1 MDSELGH
8 IKNLLFN
15 HAART
20 AEKNMTAIYPFKGSF
35 YVPDDILD
43 DFWYLYQNYVF
54 TSENKI
60 GLTELA
66 DEYMPLIVDVDI
78 SIPGTNPQPLYT
90 QEQIKKIVSAYQ
102 EAIKSV
108 VAKDDDKFYF
118 CFFLSKSPYIRN
130 KKECRHGFH
139 LHFPYA
145 VFTKDFLKN
154 YFVSK
159 VSEILREKKIMWE
172 GAKVDNACSYGST
185 PWLLYG
191 SSKDA
196 NSEPYLVEYIYSRNL
211 KTLKFQDCFTEK
223 YPNEE
228 DYFFNLPQ
236 FLSIRRKKLPC
247 ELNDDVL
254 NLIIGNT
261 LMSGSKPT
269 KTQAAVTE
277 NTTSSRDKKKVVS
290 KDMIERE
297 LELAAKLIVMLSPAR
312 SDDRGDWLI
321 VGWILN
327 YIGRQSKEAFELWDQ
342 FSQRSPQKYDKN
354 VCISEWENMS
364 GRSDFSIGTL
374 CYFAKTDSPEE
385 YEKYRKSSQDILVK
399 DALTNA
405 HLPIAQLIRHVH
417 ENFVCTVIEKNIW
430 YYYDNN
436 HWEKMD
442 DAINIRVIIF
452 DTVASLLDEHYSTMQ
467 KQISDD
473 EIISKLKTKIIA
485 VKKSLQN
492 CAFREAVIK
501 ELRYLY
507 HDAKF
512 KTSLDSN
519 PYIIGFKNGTYD
531 LKSHIFRSSTPN
543 DYIGKQLPIR
553 YSIFQPN
560 SDEIQ
565 KVEDFLRK
573 IFPDRE
579 LRQYFLDTMS
589 RLFVGGNRQKKIYF
603 FTGEGNNGKSV
614 TLNLIKAVFGSMYLE
629 MNSTIFSSNKIQIGK
644 ATPEMSQAKP
654 PTRVVAIAEPDNDEV
669 LNSGNIKKLTG
680 GDTIFAR
687 DLFQKGSEVEQYVPM
702 FHVIVATNKLPKIKH
717 SMGDT
722 ALWDRIRVI
731 EFESR
736 FCRKDDPDLP
746 SSFEEQMAAK
756 KFETNIHFSDY
767 LPQMAE
773 SFAFY
778 LLDWYRKNP
787 RDDIT
792 EPIKVTN
799 ATRLYENKN
808 DVYKHFIDNC
818 LVETSDTSV
827 SMDAVWDAFKVWF
840 QQNNTSFTIPDRDD
854 LFKALTKMLGKKCV
868 INKAIRNHTL
878 NTA

>member
-8 IKNLLFN
+8 IKKLLFN
-15 HAART
+15 YATKT
-20 AEKNMTAIYPFKGSF
+20 AEKNMTAIHPFKGCF
-35 YVPDDILD
+35 HVPDDILNN
-43 DFWYLYQNYVF
+43 FWTLYQNYVF
-54 TSENKI
+54 APENKI
-60 GLTELA
+60 GLTELPG
-66 DEYMPLIVDVDI
+66 EYMPLIVDVDI
-78 SIPGTNPQPLYT
+78 SIPGTNLQSLYT
-90 QEQIKKIVSAYQ
+90 QEQIKKVIVVYQ

-108 VAKDDDKFYF
+108 IAKDDDKFYT
-118 CFFLSKSPYIRN
+118 CIFLSKSPYIRD

-154 YFVSK
+154 YFVNKISK
-159 VSEILREKKIMWE
+159 ILDDKKIMWE

-211 KTLKFQDCFTEK
+211 KTLKFQDCFTDT
-223 YPNEE
+223 YSNEE
-228 DYFFNLPQ
+228 EYFYNLPR
-236 FLSIRRKKLPC
+236 FLSIRTREQPC
-247 ELNDDVL
+247 ELNDNIL
-254 NLIIGNT
+254 NLLIGDA
-261 LMSGSKPT
+261 MID
-269 KTQAAVTE
+269 KTVKNQQTILK
-277 NTTSSRDKKKVVS
+277 NSNLLKDKRKTVAN
-290 KDMIERE
+290 DMIERE
-297 LELAAKLIVMLSPAR
+297 LELAKKLIEMLSPAR
-312 SDDRGDWLI
+312 SEDRGDWLI

-327 YIGRQSKEAFELWDQ
+327 YIGRQSEEAFELWNK
-342 FSQRSPQKYDKN
+342 FSQRSETKYDKDT
-354 VCISEWENMS
+354 CISEWENMS
-364 GRSDFSIGTL
+364 GRSDYSIGTL

-385 YEKYRKSSQDILVK
+385 YEQYRKSSQDILVK
-399 DALTNA
+399 DALTCT
-405 HLPIAQLIRHVH
+405 HLTIARLIRHIH

-442 DAINIRVIIF
+442 DAINIRTIIF
-452 DTVASLLDEHYSTMQ
+452 DTVTSLLDEHYNIIQ
-467 KQISDD
+467 KQTSDD
-473 EIISKLKTKIIA
+473 EIISKLRSKILNVKTK
-485 VKKSLQN
+485 LQT
-492 CAFREAVIK
+492 CSFRDSVIK
-501 ELRYLY
+501 ELKYLY
-507 HDAKF
+507 YDAKF
-512 KTSLDSN
+512 NTSLDSN

-531 LKSHIFRSSTPN
+531 LKSHTFRSSTPD

-553 YSIFQPN
+553 YSTFQSN
-560 SDEIQ
+560 STEIK
-565 KVEDFLRK
+565 KVEDFLKK
-573 IFPDRE
+573 IFPDSE

-629 MNSTIFSSNKIQIGK
+629 MNSTIFSSSKIQIGK

-746 SSFEEQMAAK
+746 VSFEEQMIAK
-756 KFETNIHFSDY
+756 KFEINIHFSDY

-773 SFAFY
+773 AFAFY
-778 LLDWYRKNP
+778 LLEWYRKNP
-787 RDDIT
+787 HDNIA

-808 DVYKHFIDNC
+808 DVYKHFIDHC
-818 LVETSDTSV
+818 LTETIDTSI
-827 SMDAVWDAFKVWF
+827 SIDAVWDAFKIWF

-854 LFKALTKMLGKKCV
+854 LIKALTKMLGKKYVVGKC
-868 INKAIRNHTL
+868 IRHYSLVTV
-878 NTA
+878 